1 MVNPAP
7 LLKIVPTGSRRA
19 SSRAP
24 SRRWMLPFLPT
35 LVLTLVG
42 LSACRPKAPA
52 SDDAAAPATSAA
64 SGNAGAG
71 GAASGK
77 PFGFVAAEAARFSAA
92 IPTEAVHGDDL
103 DRRRAAARA
112 HARIQGDAALVP
124 LRELLADDDDEV
136 LAWAAYGLGFGCAG
150 REETTVP
157 VLAARLATRL
167 RDEPPAAA
175 DAPFRGSDA
184 LFRALGSC
192 GTKVAEGIVAV
203 RLSHP
208 DRHAE
213 AAATALGVIA
223 SKRKHLEDESVAALL
238 GIAENAADD
247 EARSAALWA
256 LGRVDLGPFTDR
268 AKKAAAAAVDH
279 AGSTGLFAL
288 RLAAKTGAL
297 SEDAFLT
304 IAADGEADA
313 SRRNEAVR
321 GLLEAKPAEK
331 PEGTEKVTNPAPRLA
346 TERLVAVAKLV
357 DALLPRLADPAQ
369 LARDYAVAARAVGGL
384 GTATSRP
391 GPVAGAALD
400 KVAKLAIPK
409 DNPGAVRR
417 AIALRCAAAVPLA
430 QGNADAPV
438 VTACDPTGKDPAGRR
453 AKSEILLA
461 RPLDGGRLAAYA
473 ALANGATAAER
484 ERLLSALGTHA
495 EAADLAAKWVT
506 EGLAG
511 NEPGV
516 VATAATFIHEHREIL
531 AFARPSK
538 EDRTTRDKGPAWL
551 TALDLGVKRTWSP
564 DLLETRIALLEAL
577 ATARAEAATPVLEA
591 SACDPNVTVRTRVR
605 ALLGTRAPACDPA
618 KWPVEPRDAV
628 GDSGHVNL
636 ALRLDTGVSLQLHL
650 DGRRAP
656 LTVARIANLARDHF
670 YDGIVVH
677 RVVPGFVVQFGD
689 KLGDGFG
696 GSGLALPCETSPLP
710 FTRGSIGMALAGRD
724 TGSSQLFVTLAP
736 TPHLDGLYTLFGNAD
751 GPWDRVAEGD
761 LISAMDVLP

>member
-1 MVNPAP
+1 
-7 LLKIVPTGSRRA
+7 
-19 SSRAP
+19 
-24 SRRWMLPFLPT
+24 
-35 LVLTLVG
+35 
-42 LSACRPKAPA
+42 
-52 SDDAAAPATSAA
+52 
-64 SGNAGAG
+64 
-71 GAASGK
+71 
-77 PFGFVAAEAARFSAA
+77 
-92 IPTEAVHGDDL
+92 
-103 DRRRAAARA
+103 
-112 HARIQGDAALVP
+112 
-124 LRELLADDDDEV
+124 
-136 LAWAAYGLGFGCAG
+136 
-150 REETTVP
+150 
-157 VLAARLATRL
+157 
-167 RDEPPAAA
+167 
-175 DAPFRGSDA
+175 
-184 LFRALGSC
+184 
-192 GTKVAEGIVAV
+192 
-203 RLSHP
+203 
-208 DRHAE
+208 
-213 AAATALGVIA
+213 
-223 SKRKHLEDESVAALL
+223 
-238 GIAENAADD
+238 
-247 EARSAALWA
+247 
-256 LGRVDLGPFTDR
+256 
-268 AKKAAAAAVDH
+268 
-279 AGSTGLFAL
+279 
-288 RLAAKTGAL
+288 
-297 SEDAFLT
+297 
-304 IAADGEADA
+304 
-313 SRRNEAVR
+313 
-321 GLLEAKPAEK
+321 
-331 PEGTEKVTNPAPRLA
+331 
-346 TERLVAVAKLV
+346 VAKLV

-391 GPVAGAALD
+391 GPIAGAALD

-409 DNPGAVRR
+409 DNPGAARR

-473 ALANGATAAER
+473 ALAKGATAAER

-511 NEPGV
+511 EEPGV
-516 VATAATFIHEHREIL
+516 VATAATFVHEHREIL

-538 EDRTTRDKGPAWL
+538 EARDARDKGPGWL
-551 TALDLGVKRTWSP
+551 TALDAAVKRTWSP

-577 ATARAEAATPVLEA
+577 ATARAEAANPVLEA
-591 SACDPNVTVRTRVR
+591 SACDSNVTVRTRVR
-605 ALLGTRAPACDPA
+605 ALLGTRAPARPPGTAEGGEETARRNAAACDPA
-618 KWPVEPRDAV
+618 KWVVEPRDAV
-628 GDSGHVNL
+628 GDSGRVNL

-696 GSGLALPCETSPLP
+696 GSGLPLPCETSPLP

>member
-1 MVNPAP
+1 
-7 LLKIVPTGSRRA
+7 
-19 SSRAP
+19 
-24 SRRWMLPFLPT
+24 MLP
-35 LVLTLVG
+35 LVPALAVVLVG
-42 LSACRPKAPA
+42 LAACRPKAPA
-52 SDDAAAPATSAA
+52 ADDAAAPATSAA

-71 GAASGK
+71 GANRGK
-77 PFGFVAAEAARFSAA
+77 PFGFVAAEASRSSSA

-112 HARIQGDAALVP
+112 HARIQGDVALVP

-192 GTKVAEGIVAV
+192 GTKVAEGIIAV

-247 EARSAALWA
+247 EARGAALWA

-331 PEGTEKVTNPAPRLA
+331 PEATEKVAKNASSDPASRRA
-346 TERLVAVAKLV
+346 ELVAVAKLV

-369 LARDYAVAARAVGGL
+369 LARDYAVAARAIAAL

-391 GPVAGAALD
+391 GPIAGAALD

-409 DNPGAVRR
+409 DNPGAARR

-473 ALANGATAAER
+473 ALAKGASAAER

-511 NEPGV
+511 EEPGV
-516 VATAATFIHEHREIL
+516 VATAATFVHEHREIL

-538 EDRTTRDKGPAWL
+538 EARDARDKAPAWL
-551 TALDLGVKRTWSP
+551 TALDAAVKRTWSP

-577 ATARAEAATPVLEA
+577 ATARAEAANPVLEA

-605 ALLGTRAPACDPA
+605 ALLGTRAPARPPGTAEGGEETARRNAAACDPA
-618 KWPVEPRDAV
+618 KWVVEPRDAV
-628 GDSGHVNL
+628 GDSGRVNL

-696 GSGLALPCETSPLP
+696 GSGLPLPCETSPLP